1 MPSNHC
7 DKSELR
13 LPTSQVKR
21 FTEPTELSRERG
33 ALPTKYS
40 ENPVRSPRPAGKH
53 QTLVT
58 NPRSLHVRGSPERR
72 EGGSINQ
79 HGSAQHFPV
88 FHTEYVLTWPLGARA
103 ILQGLASASV
113 RVVVRCPA
121 DNPTAAPVLNQV
133 LCAPAEVWRAA
144 SGLAPVERDMPLPCC
159 PRSRL
164 GPSEAGDARQ
174 RQLYVCDGVVGI
186 A

>member
-1 MPSNHC
+1 MSVDRPSGEKGDQSTNTARPSIFQC
-7 DKSELR
+7 S
-13 LPTSQVKR
+13 T
-21 FTEPTELSRERG
+21 
-33 ALPTKYS
+33 
-40 ENPVRSPRPAGKH
+40 RSIDMA
-53 QTLVT
+53 
-58 NPRSLHVRGSPERR
+58 
-72 EGGSINQ
+72 
-79 HGSAQHFPV
+79 
-88 FHTEYVLTWPLGARA
+88 WPLGARA